1 MWWVA
6 SAFTTLLLCC
16 LYVLF
21 IVSEYRIFSFYV
33 VQVDVLNKVLQIP
46 NQYLYPINCRAL
58 FYVRRRRRQKEGSEA
73 QHNMVMLLT
82 GNGEDSIESL
92 NGHFIIIITRLTIL
106 SLPQSI
112 HKKGVANKISSSRK
126 SFEHEAGFLL
136 FTYFTSLLKQ
146 TQQRLM
152 MILVQKCSKRQLV
165 NSHFGATRGII
176 NQ

>member
-21 IVSEYRIFSFYV
+21 IVSEYRIFPFYV

-46 NQYLYPINCRAL
+46 NQYLYPMNCRAL

-82 GNGEDSIESL
+82 GNGEDSVESL

-112 HKKGVANKISSSRK
+112 HKKGIANKISVPGSHSNTRQNFFYLLYISSK
-126 SFEHEAGFLL
+126 IDA
-136 FTYFTSLLKQ
+136 TTPNDDPCPKMQQTS
-146 TQQRLM
+146 T
-152 MILVQKCSKRQLV
+152 C
-165 NSHFGATRGII
+165 
-176 NQ
+176 